1 MTPASN
7 RTELDRHMEQ
17 IKPALIILD
26 LQLSEDDGLDFEGS
40 GPFDTSN
47 AMIAIVLPRFEMTP

>member
-1 MTPASN
+1 
-7 RTELDRHMEQ
+7 MEQ
-17 IKPALIILD
+17 IEPALIILD